1 MLLCLI
7 LLLLT
12 WTFFSLRT
20 ITLGL
25 SLLLVLPAPPVSPP
39 VYLTRS
45 IITPVSG
52 EQFSPTLF
60 DAALL
65 LALYPRLSAQEPTLD
80 PCPTDS
86 PKVIGLL
93 QPTSSFAHHG

>member
-20 ITLGL
+20 TTLGL
-25 SLLLVLPAPPVSPP
+25 SPLLVPPALPVSPP
-39 VYLTRS
+39 AYLMRS
-45 IITPVSG
+45 TITLVSG
-52 EQFSPTLF
+52 EQLSLTLF
-60 DAALL
+60 DGSV
-65 LALYPRLSAQEPTLD
+65 LALYPILSAQEPTLD

-86 PKVIGLL
+86 PKVVGLL